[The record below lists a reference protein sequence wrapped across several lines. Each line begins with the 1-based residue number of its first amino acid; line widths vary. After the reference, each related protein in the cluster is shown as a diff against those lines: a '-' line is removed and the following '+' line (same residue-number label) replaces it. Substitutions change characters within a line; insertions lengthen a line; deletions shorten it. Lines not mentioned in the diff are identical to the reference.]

1 MKTSREELSFILYI
15 NQYQKN
21 AFQLR
26 IILALSN
33 EVNSKILTKYL
44 VTTALSLFSYKI
56 SKNEQIVLL
65 AERKNG
71 WIYSHL
77 GGMLTGLGTTL
88 DSRSLT

>member
-1 MKTSREELSFILYI
+1 MPEECILVKDNSGSI
-15 NQYQKN
+15 
-21 AFQLR
+21 
-26 IILALSN
+26 N
-33 EVNSKILTKYL
+33 EVNLKILTKYL
-44 VTTALSLFSYKI
+44 VTTALFSYQI

-71 WIYSHL
+71 WIYSRL